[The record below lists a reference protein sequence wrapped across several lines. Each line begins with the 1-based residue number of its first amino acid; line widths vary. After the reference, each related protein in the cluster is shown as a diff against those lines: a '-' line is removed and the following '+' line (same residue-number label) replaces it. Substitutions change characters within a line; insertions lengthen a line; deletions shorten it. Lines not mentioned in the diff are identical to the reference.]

1 MNLKS
6 RCVPQPL
13 SAADG
18 TNRFSASDRVVA
30 VLKLAVVT
38 AVSSRA
44 LWGTLQKAL
53 SLLHKAVG
61 TVMHRRLSRL
71 LRLLVNIDNNPR
83 HHLLAPVANALSLPV
98 FVICNLLFELA
109 CFFFELAIHS
119 YKIETRFLRF
129 KESILK
135 AADGIKYR
143 RSDLF
148 VLNGLDDGK
157 GSLKGDFCSGD
168 RVHGSADSA
177 SPSSPVN
184 APESR

>member
-1 MNLKS
+1 MITPSLPPSGSIHRNALRS
-6 RCVPQPL
+6 
-13 SAADG
+13 
-18 TNRFSASDRVVA
+18 SDRIVA

-38 AVSSRA
+38 AISSRA
-44 LWGTLQKAL
+44 VWGLLQKTL
-53 SLLHKAVG
+53 FLLHKAVR

-71 LRLLVNIDNNPR
+71 LRLIVHVNDNPR
-83 HHLLAPVANALSLPV
+83 HHLLAPVANAFSLPV

-109 CFFFELAIHS
+109 CLFFELAIHS
-119 YKIETRFLRF
+119 YKIETRLLRF
-129 KESILK
+129 KESILEG
-135 AADGIKYR
+135 ANGFKYR
-143 RSDLF
+143 RSDLL